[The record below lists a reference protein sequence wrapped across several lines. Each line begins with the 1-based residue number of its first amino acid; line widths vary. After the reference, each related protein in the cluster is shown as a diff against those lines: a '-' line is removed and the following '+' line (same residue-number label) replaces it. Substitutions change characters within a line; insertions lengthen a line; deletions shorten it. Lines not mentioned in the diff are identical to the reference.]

1 MIQKRQSFHPLLVPV
16 FAGMMALVHPCGHA
30 AEAND
35 KPIGAE
41 DIRVL
46 VREFMANRGL
56 ASPQD
61 RDIWPLDDR
70 ISLSPCEHKPEILA
84 RSARSNS
91 YIIHCNGPV
100 AWDYT
105 IRIENSGLANAPLAQ
120 PNAAQPAKLASGSDR
135 AGLANAADLK
145 LAAVAAEPEK
155 IEKANLPQQFNV
167 VVPRVDLSA
176 GTILTADMLEVRP
189 MPQSAGMTA
198 FRTVKEAVGLRLTAN
213 VGPSSI
219 LNTRNVAKAPQV
231 LKGENVTIIAGGS
244 GFEIIAPGKAETDG
258 YEGDLITV
266 KNAKTGV
273 KLTGKLGPGAIV
285 LVK

>member
-1 MIQKRQSFHPLLVPV
+1 MIQNRMSFHPLLVPV
-16 FAGMMALVHPCGHA
+16 FAGMMALVHPYGHA

-105 IRIENSGLANAPLAQ
+105 IRIEHSGLANAPVAQ
-120 PNAAQPAKLASGSDR
+120 PNATHPSCHAKFGQTPTPCWWTATYPPQYPQAIASHHGKGS
-135 AGLANAADLK
+135 
-145 LAAVAAEPEK
+145 EK
-155 IEKANLPQQFNV
+155 FEF
-167 VVPRVDLSA
+167 S
-176 GTILTADMLEVRP
+176 
-189 MPQSAGMTA
+189 
-198 FRTVKEAVGLRLTAN
+198 
-213 VGPSSI
+213 PSS
-219 LNTRNVAKAPQV
+219 
-231 LKGENVTIIAGGS
+231 EC
-244 GFEIIAPGKAETDG
+244 
-258 YEGDLITV
+258 
-266 KNAKTGV
+266 
-273 KLTGKLGPGAIV
+273 
-285 LVK
+285 